1 MEENETITSKA
12 VPDTEK
18 TAENS
23 EVHDNSET
31 SIEGKTKKRKRKT
44 VFLIITAVFLVAAAV
59 IAVVLFGKGGN
70 KEKAY
75 AQIAIEAL
83 DRNMHEM
90 GAETPVF
97 LKVCVK
103 INDAPTDYTT
113 EDLDTVI
120 EYEEYWYYNII
131 SRVYIEFI
139 GQQESNGKTS
149 ITPMNCCV
157 FIDSDGKTDIM
168 YQLPDDSIKSTY
180 RAQVQSTD
188 YPEMIL
194 SLIVND
200 YHKMYDSYFPD
211 ETELPEWTEL
221 QVKSGQKDLS
231 IDEILE

>member
-1 MEENETITSKA
+1 MEENENSRNKMIS
-12 VPDTEK
+12 DTEK
-18 TAENS
+18 TAEDN
-23 EVHDNSET
+23 EVLNNSET
-31 SIEGKTKKRKRKT
+31 PIGEKTKKRTGKT
-44 VFLIITAVFLVAAAV
+44 VLLIVAAVLLVIAAV
-59 IAVVLFGKGGN
+59 IAVVIFGKGGN

-97 LKVCVK
+97 LKVYVK
-103 INDAPTDYTT
+103 NNDTPTDYTT

-120 EYEEYWYYNII
+120 EYDEYWYYNII

-157 FIDSDGKTDIM
+157 FIDSDSKTHIM
-168 YQLPDDSIKSTY
+168 YQLPDDRIKSAY

-194 SLIVND
+194 SLIVKD
-200 YHKMYDSYFPD
+200 YHLMYDSYFPD
-211 ETELPEWTEL
+211 EAELSEWTEL
-221 QVKSGQKDLS
+221 PVKTGQKDLS